1 MPAASLLTD
10 SCVSR
15 DSGDFTNP
23 ARTPKRGPQ
32 AGCEEAARAHASP
45 SFGGELF
52 TSLATQ
58 LKARASLLSMLA
70 MSSLL
75 AASPASAA
83 DSDFISG
90 PSPYNFNTQTWM
102 QPFAQ
107 AGFSWGGTSGVHVE
121 SEDRIFVLQR
131 GETELPSPVPSEYT
145 SFAGSLGWNVLRG
158 RGRVWQNCLYV
169 INSDGELLEVWDQWD
184 HLFKGTDGPGPHRIR
199 MSPYDSEK
207 RLWLIDETGHI
218 IYVFSNDGE
227 ELHMTLGEKNV
238 PGEDETHYSQPQDI
252 AFLPDGKLLIADG
265 LGNARIVVR
274 NADGSFHSQFGER
287 GKQAHQFSSVH
298 ALALGPNER
307 LYALDRDNLD
317 VKVFEQ
323 TAARDSA
330 AYPRYEYLTT
340 WSGLGMPL
348 DITVSED
355 SAWVTDL
362 NPPKIVQFDLNGN
375 QTYSFEL
382 PTEGP
387 DFWIEMHSLSVDAQ
401 GNLYGTDNQA
411 GRPQMLSPKPG
422 ADPALLVKPAYIPR

>member
-1 MPAASLLTD
+1 MPASRPLTD
-10 SCVSR
+10 PRVFQDR
-15 DSGDFTNP
+15 
-23 ARTPKRGPQ
+23 RGLESPVRKLERKPQ
-32 AGCEEAARAHASP
+32 AGRGRVECTLAPLISGVSLLA
-45 SFGGELF
+45 
-52 TSLATQ
+52 SLAKLVNT
-58 LKARASLLSMLA
+58 RATFFSALA
-70 MSSLL
+70 AGSLL
-75 AASPASAA
+75 AAGPASAA

-90 PSPYNFNTQTWM
+90 PSPYDFNTQTWM

-107 AGFSWGGTSGVHVE
+107 PGFSWGGTSGVHVE
-121 SEDRIFVLQR
+121 SPDRIFVLQR
-131 GETELPSPVPSEYT
+131 GETQLPSPVPSEYT

-169 INSDGELLEVWDQWD
+169 INSKGELLEVWDQWD

-287 GKQAHQFSSVH
+287 GKEAHQFSSVH

-317 VKVFEQ
+317 IKVFEQ
-323 TAARDSA
+323 TAARDSDT
-330 AYPRYEYLTT
+330 YPQYEYLTT

-362 NPPKIVQFDLNGN
+362 NPPKIVQFDLDGN
-375 QTYSFEL
+375 QVYSFEL

-422 ADPALLVKPAYIPR
+422 ADPALLVKPAYVPQ